1 MNNRY
6 FAFSNG
12 SSALSVEK
20 NPKSPQKAYV
30 GAMQDVKRAGL
41 TAGKN
46 QACPSCNQAN
56 RIPAL
61 LAESNTVMEH
71 LGTFLSR

>member
-20 NPKSPQKAYV
+20 NPQSPPKAYV
-30 GAMQDVKRAGL
+30 GAMQDVERAGL

-46 QACPSCNQAN
+46 QACPSCNQVIRQSGNQAIRQSGN
-56 RIPAL
+56 QAIRQ
-61 LAESNTVMEH
+61 S
-71 LGTFLSR
+71 G